1 MDNTIPQDQ
10 AEHNLQHADIPEE
23 AIRMIKRN
31 KQIMY
36 EQTLLD
42 IDNIN
47 MNVQQRLATE
57 QMTPRFIRQLQ
68 FIRKHLFR
76 LRNRQVGL
84 EDKLRKISTIDE
96 NNNAGIIM
104 PTFGDKKR
112 DTHKWKHVP
121 VFNPKNDTTFDIIW
135 NIIVARGM
143 RYDLD
148 EDSYKDIL
156 EETLK
161 GELLKYYT
169 KNQHKPL

>member
-1 MDNTIPQDQ
+1 
-10 AEHNLQHADIPEE
+10 
-23 AIRMIKRN
+23 MIKRS

-42 IDNIN
+42 IDNMN

-84 EDKLRKISTIDE
+84 EDKLQKISTIDE

-112 DTHKWKHVP
+112 DTHKWKHVS

-135 NIIVARGM
+135 NIIIARGM

-161 GELLKYYT
+161 GESLKYYT